1 MFVKFYPT
9 EPQQFQ
15 IFLTKGARA
24 MVLVLLLDVAT
35 NRAALRTSTGRPANS
50 APPSLGCSPGK
61 EAKPT
66 YP

>member
-35 NRAALRTSTGRPANS
+35 NRAALRRAHRK
-50 APPSLGCSPGK
+50 SPI
-61 EAKPT
+61 PFLH
-66 YP
+66 